1 MLFPVLSHFLI
12 DLKHFLIDFF
22 AWLTLFYLLS
32 LKFLDFLHGNF
43 TSSGKMLL
51 SLSYMK
57 YSSHDCEMRFF
68 GKNSV
73 IIYRPVL

>member
-32 LKFLDFLHGNF
+32 LKFLDLLHGNF
-43 TSSGKMLL
+43 TMSGKMLL
-51 SLSYMK
+51 LLEL
-57 YSSHDCEMRFF
+57 HEMF
-68 GKNSV
+68 
-73 IIYRPVL
+73 IP